1 MKKNKSSAKIM
12 LFAATVIWG
21 ASFVVMKDSVN
32 VFSPNYLLAGRF
44 LLAFVILS
52 AAFFKR
58 LKKIDRS
65 YIIGGGVVGIALFAS
80 YCAQTFGL
88 ADTTPGKNAFLTA
101 TYVVMVPFIVWAV
114 KRKRPD
120 VYAFIAAFM
129 CIVGIGF
136 VALRGNFTMSYG
148 DALTLLCGFLFAVH
162 LMCVNR
168 FGEDKDPI
176 VISIIQ
182 FGTAGI
188 LALITALIFEKP
200 TVNVPAD
207 GWGWLIF
214 LAVFPTA
221 LGLTFQI
228 VGQKNTEPMAAS
240 LILSL
245 EAVFGIIVSLI
256 FGMDTMNPKLGL
268 GFLLIFA
275 ALIISET
282 KLSFLRRK
290 NR

>member
-1 MKKNKSSAKIM
+1 MKSKVWAKIM
-12 LFAATVIWG
+12 LFSATVIWG
-21 ASFVVMKDSVN
+21 FSFVVMKDSVS
-32 VFSPNYLLAGRF
+32 VIPPNYLLAGRF
-44 LLAFVILS
+44 LLAFALLS
-52 AAFFKR
+52 VVFANR
-58 LKKIDRS
+58 LKNIDRS
-65 YIIGGGVVGIALFAS
+65 YLVGGGIVGAALFAS

-88 ADTTPGKNAFLTA
+88 TGTTPGKNAFLTA
-101 TYVVMVPFIVWAV
+101 TYVVMVPFLVWAV

-120 VYAFIAAFM
+120 MYSFAAAFI

-136 VALRGNFTMSYG
+136 VALHGNFTMSYG

-162 LMCVNR
+162 LMCISR

-176 VISIIQ
+176 LLSIIQ

-188 LALITALIFEKP
+188 LAFITALIFEKP
-200 TVNVPAD
+200 PHELST
-207 GWGWLIF
+207 GSISSIIF

-228 VGQKNTEPMAAS
+228 VGQKYTEPMSAS

-245 EAVFGIIVSLI
+245 EAVFGIVFSLAV
-256 FGMDTMNPKLGL
+256 GMDTMNAKLGI
-268 GFLLIFA
+268 GFALIFA

-282 KLSFLRRK
+282 KLSFLRK
-290 NR
+290 KQL